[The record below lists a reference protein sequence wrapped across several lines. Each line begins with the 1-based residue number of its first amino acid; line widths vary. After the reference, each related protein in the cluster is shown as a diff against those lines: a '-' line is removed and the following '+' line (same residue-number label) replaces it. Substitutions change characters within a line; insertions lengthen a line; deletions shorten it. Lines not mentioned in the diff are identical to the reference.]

1 MEKEFT
7 NPYLKKIYEKLFAA
21 AEIAKYSREEREQYE
36 ESLKYYRDIKNVIDT
51 AFEDGEL
58 KGKIEG
64 KTEGKIEE
72 RQAIAK
78 KMKVMGIPFET
89 ITALTG
95 LSLDEIK
102 KL

>member
-7 NPYLKKIYEKLFAA
+7 KPYLKKIYEKLFAA

-64 KTEGKIEE
+64 KIEE

-78 KMKVMGIPFET
+78 KMKAMGIPFET
-89 ITALTG
+89 IVVLTG
-95 LSLDEIK
+95 LSKDEIE

>member
-7 NPYLKKIYEKLFAA
+7 KPYLKKIYEKLFAA

-58 KGKIEG
+58 KGK
-64 KTEGKIEE
+64 TEGKIEE

-89 ITALTG
+89 IIALTG
-95 LSLDEIK
+95 LSLDEIE

>member
-1 MEKEFT
+1 MSYGDNTYK
-7 NPYLKKIYEKLFAA
+7 KLFS
-21 AEIAKYSREEREQYE
+21 AEIAKYSRAEREQYE

-64 KTEGKIEE
+64 KIEE
-72 RQAIAK
+72 RTEIARV
-78 KMKVMGIPFET
+78 MKSDGLPFD
-89 ITALTG
+89 IISKYTG
-95 LSLDEIK
+95 LSIEEIE